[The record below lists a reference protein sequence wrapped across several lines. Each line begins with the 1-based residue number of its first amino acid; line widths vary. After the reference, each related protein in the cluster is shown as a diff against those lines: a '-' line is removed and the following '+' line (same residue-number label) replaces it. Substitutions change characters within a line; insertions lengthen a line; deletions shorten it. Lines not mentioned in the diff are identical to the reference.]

1 MHQASPAHAQCDL
14 LVEAAGLVDGGGQS
28 QAEVGHALVPLSM
41 LSERVAHSLREGQP
55 EGDASVTPEP
65 DQNPIQNLIQIP
77 TSVRSNHTLELKSR
91 PRGFSL
97 EPFGFGLSGSSGC
110 EFGLG
115 TARLTVG
122 TARLTVSSINPKEL
136 I

>member
-65 DQNPIQNLIQIP
+65 DSESDPDPDLSPVQSHARAQVSTQRIFPRAFWIW
-77 TSVRSNHTLELKSR
+77 TLWFL
-91 PRGFSL
+91 
-97 EPFGFGLSGSSGC
+97 
-110 EFGLG
+110 
-115 TARLTVG
+115 RL
-122 TARLTVSSINPKEL
+122 
-136 I
+136 